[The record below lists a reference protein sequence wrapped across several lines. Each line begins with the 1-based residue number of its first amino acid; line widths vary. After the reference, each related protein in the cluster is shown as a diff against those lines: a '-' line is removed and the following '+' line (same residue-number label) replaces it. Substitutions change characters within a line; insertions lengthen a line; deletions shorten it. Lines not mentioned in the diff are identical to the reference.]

1 MRAILSVALSFA
13 LLNAPMPASSA
24 DTQVVSIADS
34 AARIASGCTP
44 TKSKTADASEVDCT
58 WTSGSHAGQMF
69 RLSRKVYPNSELL
82 TEIHTFPTSS
92 QPQIL
97 AAALGGYLAGKL
109 ALNAPRKWTPP
120 KGFSIVGAPPE
131 LDFRPGPNKMFGI
144 CTKYEVRA
152 RSATESWVAVGIYC
166 GAVGR
171 KPNDLL
177 IVSAMLTQRY
187 PRGKQVPT
195 GFTESMKRMVG
206 TLTVATK

>member
-13 LLNAPMPASSA
+13 LLGAPVTALAA
-24 DTQVVSIADS
+24 DTQIVSIADS

-44 TKSKTADASEVDCT
+44 TKSKIAYVSVVDCT
-58 WTSGSHAGQMF
+58 WASGSHAGQMF
-69 RLSRKVYPNSELL
+69 RLSREVRSNSELL
-82 TEIHTFPTSS
+82 TEVHSFPTSS
-92 QPQIL
+92 QPRIF
-97 AAALGGYLAGKL
+97 AAALGGYLAGQL
-109 ALNAPRKWTPP
+109 ALIAPQEWQPP

-144 CTKYEVRA
+144 CTKYEARA
-152 RSATESWVAVGIYC
+152 RSATESWIAVGIYC

-177 IVSAMLTQRY
+177 IVSAMLTERY
-187 PRGKQVPT
+187 PLGKQLPA
-195 GFTESMKRMVG
+195 GFSESMQRMVG